1 MQNKFLYSKITK
13 NLFTIS
19 FFSIFFFIGSQIYTD
34 YGFYIDEKFHRA
46 NGFYWL
52 NYISTFFGHEKL
64 IEISKLKFDEI
75 QGFTLPSIQEW
86 NLYSIIFDLPA
97 AYFELALDL
106 KTPREFYEM
115 RHFLVFL
122 IFFIGSI
129 CFYKILINRFK
140 NYIVCIFGLILFIL
154 TPRLF
159 GDSFWNNKDII
170 FLSFYVFSIFFY
182 FKLIDKSSFL
192 NILFFSMFAALTT
205 SIRIAGIF
213 LPVTYIFFFLVDKLS
228 KRNDIKV
235 NSLIFHLFLYFL
247 ILFICSPFLWSN
259 FISGFLSSLNLE
271 MTWSGKVLFLGN
283 YYPSDKLPY
292 YYLLFWIV
300 VSTPIAHLVL
310 FGIGFFYYFKRLIF
324 RYFNVSNNVIYND
337 LWRSKSE
344 KKDFLIWINLIFFV
358 CLLSLMNIN
367 LYNSWRLAY
376 FLNIFIIYFSTYF
389 IYLFFLK
396 FKKKVK
402 IFISIF
408 LISTVF
414 LIYRNILYHP
424 YQSLYF
430 NFLIPSSVK
439 NNLDVDYTGLS
450 GYHFLN
456 NISEMNKNE
465 YPINIA
471 VGSWYPLWRMVEL
484 LDENKKIK
492 IKVLGND
499 NKESADFIYSNRI
512 YDVDKRFY
520 KKYDIPK
527 EFKKL
532 EDFKIDN
539 TIIYEVYKKVK

>member
-1 MQNKFLYSKITK
+1 
-13 NLFTIS
+13 
-19 FFSIFFFIGSQIYTD
+19 
-34 YGFYIDEKFHRA
+34 
-46 NGFYWL
+46 
-52 NYISTFFGHEKL
+52 
-64 IEISKLKFDEI
+64 
-75 QGFTLPSIQEW
+75 
-86 NLYSIIFDLPA
+86 
-97 AYFELALDL
+97 
-106 KTPREFYEM
+106 
-115 RHFLVFL
+115 
-122 IFFIGSI
+122 
-129 CFYKILINRFK
+129 
-140 NYIVCIFGLILFIL
+140 
-154 TPRLF
+154 
-159 GDSFWNNKDII
+159 
-170 FLSFYVFSIFFY
+170 
-182 FKLIDKSSFL
+182 
-192 NILFFSMFAALTT
+192 
-205 SIRIAGIF
+205 
-213 LPVTYIFFFLVDKLS
+213 
-228 KRNDIKV
+228 
-235 NSLIFHLFLYFL
+235 
-247 ILFICSPFLWSN
+247 
-259 FISGFLSSLNLE
+259 